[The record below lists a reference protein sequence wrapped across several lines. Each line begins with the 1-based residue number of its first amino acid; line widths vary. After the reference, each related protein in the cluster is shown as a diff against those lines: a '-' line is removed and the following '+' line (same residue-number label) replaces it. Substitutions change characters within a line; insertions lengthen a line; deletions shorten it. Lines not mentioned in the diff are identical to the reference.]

1 MLKQASL
8 KTRLVTSIS
17 ALVTVLTVV
26 TCAVI
31 LGIGWNALD
40 EIALQ
45 SRELSNQ
52 IKRREQAAL
61 EGIAQS
67 QRKADLEFFD
77 LKAVNLAKHV
87 ARQAGTSLATGETDT
102 LQENIKQLYTDNDVA
117 LCLVFRETTSAEK
130 PGAKQAVIVSTL
142 ANESNALI
150 KELLKKEIGKREL
163 QKMADEL
170 TKLVDRVKV
179 VEEKIAMHGE
189 EYGRA
194 QIFLSLDKLN
204 QREAELK
211 SSLEKLEKDNEQ
223 QFTQFNDT
231 ITKKKEAKLSSA
243 IFETIVLAIIAI
255 LVTVAVVVFIANS
268 ITRPIGAAVSA
279 AERVANGDLTSKVR
293 VEGED
298 ETGQLLAAIQ
308 QMTENLNSLVS
319 QVKHSSIQLVATA
332 TTITNNV
339 KQQQA
344 TVNDFG
350 SSTAQ
355 IAAAAKEITA
365 TSKELLTTMNDVS
378 SVSSETATLA
388 DTGRTNLT
396 EMEKTIGQL
405 GSATQSISS
414 KLSVIREK
422 ADEINVVV
430 TTITKVADQTNLLS
444 LNASIEAE
452 KAGEYGLGFA
462 VVAREIRRLADQT
475 AVATLDIEQMVKEM
489 QGAVSAGVMEMDRFS
504 QDVKRGVEEVARIGV
519 QQARI
524 IERVQALTPR
534 FKSVNEGMHAQ
545 SQGAEQISDAMVQL
559 NDGARRT
566 VTTLEEFSKAADNLH
581 QAVSGLK
588 EEVSRFKVA
597 S

>member
-1 MLKQASL
+1 MKSRNLVKHLAKQA
-8 KTRLVTSIS
+8 
-17 ALVTVLTVV
+17 A
-26 TCAVI
+26 
-31 LGIGWNALD
+31 
-40 EIALQ
+40 
-45 SRELSNQ
+45 
-52 IKRREQAAL
+52 
-61 EGIAQS
+61 
-67 QRKADLEFFD
+67 
-77 LKAVNLAKHV
+77 
-87 ARQAGTSLATGETDT
+87 TSLATMDTDT
-102 LQENIKQLYTDNDVA
+102 LNETVQQLYADDDVV
-117 LCLVFRETTSAEK
+117 LCLIVGKDGSAK
-130 PGAKQAVIVSTL
+130 TNS
-142 ANESNALI
+142 ANDKLPLVQELI
-150 KELLKKEIGKREL
+150 KTKLDGKRDLLKLADMMKKEPARF
-163 QKMADEL
+163 
-170 TKLVDRVKV
+170 RV
-179 VEEKIAMHGE
+179 VEEAVQSLGDE
-189 EYGRA
+189 VGRA

-204 QREAELK
+204 KREAELK
-211 SSLEKLEKDNEQ
+211 ASLDTLKKENEQ
-223 QFTQFNDT
+223 QFQNFKAE
-231 ITKKKEAKLSSA
+231 IAKKKDSKLSTA
-243 IFETIVLAIIAI
+243 IFQTAVLAIIAI
-255 LVTVAVVVFIANS
+255 LITIAVVVFIANT
-268 ITRPIGAAVSA
+268 IVRPIGTAVTA
-279 AERVANGDLTSKVR
+279 AERVASGDLTSKVR
-293 VEGED
+293 VEGDD
-298 ETGQLLAAIQ
+298 ETGQLLAAIS

-332 TTITNNV
+332 TTIASNV

-378 SVSSETATLA
+378 GVATETASLA
-388 DTGRTNLT
+388 DTGRTNLS

-405 GSATQSISS
+405 GNATQSISS

-504 QDVKRGVEEVARIGV
+504 QDVKRGVDEVARIGV

-566 VTTLEEFSKAADNLH
+566 VTTLDEFSKAADNLH

-588 EEVSRFKVA
+588 DEVARFKVA